1 MVKGEKNLIKKL
13 LKLQSETYVHPGSG
27 QSSSFVD
34 LPVTR
39 ESITDYPFIT
49 SSSLK
54 GSFKNH
60 LENLDASNELIK
72 NLFGEPDKIANF
84 NLSDARLL
92 LLPVRS
98 LTSHYKWITCNYIL
112 ERLIRDLTR
121 LGRAKELNLVE
132 TSKVEDQQC
141 LAKTNEKFLFLEE
154 REFVVI
160 PTIDQILI
168 DTLSLFIPE
177 PSLKTRLPN
186 QLVILSDN
194 AFKWFANYGLAINAR
209 NVLTENKTSDNLWYE
224 ETIPPDSIFYSL
236 IFSKDES
243 TMKQFNDIVFNNP
256 YVQTGGNESIGQ
268 GWFKIE
274 IQ

>member
-1 MVKGEKNLIKKL
+1 MIKKL

-27 QSSSFVD
+27 QSSTFVD

-54 GSFKNH
+54 GSFRNIAE
-60 LENLDASNELIK
+60 LLDPSKGLSNKLYGESDNMASL
-72 NLFGEPDKIANF
+72 

-98 LTSHYKWITCNYIL
+98 LTSHYKWITCTYIL

-121 LGRAKELNLVE
+121 LGNPKELNLDGV
-132 TSKVEDQQC
+132 DDRHC
-141 LAKTNEKFLFLEE
+141 LANTNEKFLFLEE
-154 REFVVI
+154 REFTVV
-160 PTIDQILI
+160 PKIDQNLI
-168 DTLSLFIPE
+168 ETLSLFIPE
-177 PSLKTRLPN
+177 ASLRTRLPD

-194 AFKWFANYGLAINAR
+194 DFKWFANYGLAINAR
-209 NVLTENKTSDNLWYE
+209 NILTDKKTSENLWYE
-224 ETIPPDSIFYSL
+224 EFIPPDSIFYSL
-236 IFSKDES
+236 IFSKDDFA
-243 TMKQFNDIVFNNP
+243 MKEFSDIVSNSP
-256 YVQTGGNESIGQ
+256 YIQIGGNESIGQ

-274 IQ
+274 LW